1 MPTFDQQLLAVYH
14 EYNRKQK
21 IKTHLQHLHVIIAQK
36 EEDLEELTTILDE
49 EQADLDALKG
59 KNLYSIFQYLLGNK
73 EQQLEK
79 AKQEYLAAYVKYNS
93 LISNLEDL
101 REERSILEKSYSSLH
116 AIDEEFAG
124 LMKQKMALLNQGNKL
139 PAGYDKLMEKIA
151 NYQSKIRELQQ
162 TIKKGVS
169 AKKYLHKV
177 MLGLQQIEHWG
188 DVPPLEIPTRIDK
201 KVERINKDIY
211 VANNFLQKYEDELS
225 DISDL
230 FQLDYQ
236 REVNQLEY
244 FLDQFID
251 CLITDWIVKHKIH
264 NAFHLVVNIMD
275 KITRIGEMM
284 DYEIDKTKGYIQE
297 EEKAKARLV
306 MEQIETKEGLDK

>member
-1 MPTFDQQLLAVYH
+1 MATLDQQLLAVYD
-14 EYNRKQK
+14 EFNRKQK
-21 IKTHLQHLHVIIAQK
+21 IKTHLQHLHLIIAQK
-36 EEDLEELTTILDE
+36 EQEKEELAMILDE
-49 EQADLDALKG
+49 EQADLDALEG
-59 KNLYSIFQYLLGNK
+59 KSLYAIFQYLLGNK
-73 EQQLEK
+73 EEELEK

-93 LISNLEDL
+93 LVSNLEDL
-101 REERSILEKSYSSLH
+101 QEERIVLEKSYSSLH
-116 AIDEEFAG
+116 AIDQEFAA
-124 LMKQKMALLNQGNKL
+124 LMKQKLALLNQKNKL
-139 PAGYDKLMEKIA
+139 PAGYDKLTEKIA

-188 DVPPLEIPTRIDK
+188 NVPPIEVPTRIDK

-211 VANNFLQKYEDELS
+211 VANNYLQKYEDELS

-264 NAFHLVVNIMD
+264 NAFHLIVNIMD

-297 EEKAKARLV
+297 EEEVKATLV
-306 MEQIETKEGLDK
+306 MEQIEAKEGPSK